1 MIVNSLQPRPFALA
15 HHTFPDSVCVV
26 RCRLWSQDDMSH
38 VRTVSVGAC
47 GAWVNSCASV
57 GASRLAVASADRT
70 VCSSTV
76 HLHWAEPFARVC
88 MGV

>member
-1 MIVNSLQPRPFALA
+1 MLKAPKRSLSSLQPRRSALA
-15 HHTFPDSVCVV
+15 HHAIPDCVSVV

-70 VCSSTV
+70 VCSSTRALV
-76 HLHWAEPFARVC
+76 LGC
-88 MGV
+88 STC